1 MELQT
6 CIVTITM
13 IAIAIIA
20 FFSTLI
26 MSMG

>member
-1 MELQT
+1 MKMQA

-13 IAIAIIA
+13 IAIAVIA

-26 MSMG
+26 MSVG

>member
-1 MELQT
+1 MEMQA

-20 FFSTLI
+20 FLSTLI
-26 MSMG
+26 MSVG